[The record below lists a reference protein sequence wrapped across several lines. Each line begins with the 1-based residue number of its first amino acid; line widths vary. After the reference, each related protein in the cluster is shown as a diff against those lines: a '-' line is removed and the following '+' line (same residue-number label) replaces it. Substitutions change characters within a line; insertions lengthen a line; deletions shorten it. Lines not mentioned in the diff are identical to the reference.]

1 MVKVN
6 TEKPQINLFI
16 EQEIFPTQNLFTNI
30 MYLIQ
35 LSIYYL
41 LFRNDEI

>member
-6 TEKPQINLFI
+6 TEKLQINLFI

-30 MYLIQ
+30 MYLI
-35 LSIYYL
+35 
-41 LFRNDEI
+41 